1 MFQSYHSCLFGL
13 LIIGLIFLAAGCASS
28 SLTPEGV
35 TPTENN
41 FIDTQLDGPD
51 DETPEQITSPIAKPT
66 PTLRCPADQL
76 AEKFVR
82 LEPDLSRTVV
92 SACLGQPAE
101 VNEYELPTT
110 PFFGP
115 SESLAS
121 TLEPETPIE
130 EWIYHD
136 DENSFYLWFASRT
149 GEPKEQWRL
158 IEKAMYPKDAVFE
171 AQ

>member
-1 MFQSYHSCLFGL
+1 MFQSCHSRLFGL

-28 SLTPEGV
+28 SQTPEDV
-35 TPTENN
+35 
-41 FIDTQLDGPD
+41 
-51 DETPEQITSPIAKPT
+51 TPEQITSPIEKPA
-66 PTLRCPADQL
+66 PALRCPADEL
-76 AEKFVR
+76 AEKFAR
-82 LEPDLSRTVV
+82 LEPGASRAEVK
-92 SACLGQPAE
+92 ACLGQPAA
-101 VNEYELPTT
+101 VNEYKLPTI

-121 TLEPETPIE
+121 ILEPETPIE

-136 DENSFYLWFASRT
+136 DENSFYLWFASST

-158 IEKAMYPKDAVFE
+158 IEKAMYPKGAVFE